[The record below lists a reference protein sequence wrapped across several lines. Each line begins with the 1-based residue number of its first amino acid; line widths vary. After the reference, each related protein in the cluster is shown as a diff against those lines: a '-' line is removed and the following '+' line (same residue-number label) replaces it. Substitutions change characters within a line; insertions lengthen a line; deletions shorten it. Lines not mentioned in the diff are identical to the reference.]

1 MKEAFLSFERRLNGL
16 SLAAACLMMG
26 VAASLGMF
34 QIITRF
40 VLEQPAEW
48 SEVLTRFALIWM
60 VFLGIPTAF
69 RHGSMVSVDV
79 LRSKLTGSPQRA
91 LEALVALGAL
101 VLLGLMIRV
110 GYDYAWR
117 GRVQTIIGLES
128 FSMTWAYAAIPVG
141 SVFAVFG
148 VVANWFDPRREELD
162 TAQ

>member
-1 MKEAFLSFERRLNGL
+1 MKGAFLAFERRLNGL
-16 SLAAACLMMG
+16 SLTVACAMML
-26 VAASLGMF
+26 VAASLGLF
-34 QIITRF
+34 QIVTRF
-40 VLEQPAEW
+40 VLEEPAEW

-79 LRSKLTGSPQRA
+79 LRSKLRGRPQRV
-91 LEALVALGAL
+91 LETIVALAAL
-101 VLLGLMIRV
+101 LLLGLMIVV

-117 GRVQTIIGLES
+117 GRVQTISGLES

-141 SVFAVFG
+141 SAFAVFG
-148 VVANWFDPRREELD
+148 VIANWFDPKREELD